1 MKKINVI
8 ILILI
13 FVLSCV
19 VTFVILKSKSKQ
31 TNLEPNYTINTENDS
46 DLDIKH
52 VDEVQEP
59 IIDEQVIEEE
69 SVVNDIRV
77 TDEYVEKTGIY
88 ENHEEYISS
97 FGISKEM
104 FDSIVWEHEKGTNEY
119 TYLLYTSDSSFLI
132 KYNSDTDVINITKGL

>member
-8 ILILI
+8 ILILV

-19 VTFVILKSKSKQ
+19 VTVVILKSKSKQ
-31 TNLEPNYTINTENDS
+31 TNLEPNYTIDTENDS

-52 VDEVQEP
+52 VDDVQEP